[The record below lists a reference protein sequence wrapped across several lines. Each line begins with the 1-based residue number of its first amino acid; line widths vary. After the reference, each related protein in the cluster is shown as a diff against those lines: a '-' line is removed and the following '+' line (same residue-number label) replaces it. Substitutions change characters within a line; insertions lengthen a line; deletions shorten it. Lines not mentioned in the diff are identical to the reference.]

1 MDLQGATQTAFPWAE
16 YQPELVAVQ
25 SEAPRFIDETD
36 LETMPDG
43 SSYRASRSFRVF

>member
-25 SEAPRFIDETD
+25 SEAPRFIDEIVFPVGYDGPTD
-36 LETMPDG
+36 MIHEW
-43 SSYRASRSFRVF
+43 R